1 MNKGG
6 YRIVDFKS
14 TKLTTGGGA
23 VVIDGV
29 FNAVKNDYKKATLLS
44 GVIIDGTE
52 YPDEFGVFELD
63 GSDYKIAIH
72 GTTTI
77 TIKANDSVTVT
88 E

>member
-1 MNKGG
+1 MIKGG
-6 YRIVDFKS
+6 YRIVDFKDV
-14 TKLTTGGGA
+14 KLTVGGGA
-23 VVIDGV
+23 VTIPGIFD
-29 FNAVKNDYKKATLLS
+29 AVRNTYRKATLLS
-44 GVIIDGTE
+44 GLVIGNTT

-77 TIKANDSVTVT
+77 TVSPNDGVKVT

>member
-14 TKLTTGGGA
+14 TKLTTGGSA
-23 VVIDGV
+23 VVIEGI
-29 FNAVKNDYKKATLLS
+29 FKAVKNVYKKATLLS
-44 GVIIDGTE
+44 GVIIDNVE
-52 YPDEFGVFELD
+52 YPDEYGVFELD

-77 TIKANDSVTVT
+77 TVKSNDSVTVT
-88 E
+88 Q